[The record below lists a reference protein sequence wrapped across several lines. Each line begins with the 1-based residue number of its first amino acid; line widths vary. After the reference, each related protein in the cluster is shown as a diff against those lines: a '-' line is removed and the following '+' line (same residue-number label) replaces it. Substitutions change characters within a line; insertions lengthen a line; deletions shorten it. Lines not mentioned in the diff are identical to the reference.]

1 MLSKNLLKINELT
14 LYLMIIIMFT
24 PNNFSFELIPKSKQ
38 LFKSWGSI
46 SISVKKSHVSF
57 GQCDRDQ

>member
-1 MLSKNLLKINELT
+1 
-14 LYLMIIIMFT
+14 MIIIMFT